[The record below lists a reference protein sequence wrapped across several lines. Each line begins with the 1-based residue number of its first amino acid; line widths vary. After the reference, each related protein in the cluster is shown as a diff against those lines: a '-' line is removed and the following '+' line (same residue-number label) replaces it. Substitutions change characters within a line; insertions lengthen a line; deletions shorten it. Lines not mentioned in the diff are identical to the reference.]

1 MIDRIVARAL
11 LPALLPAALAL
22 LPAQAGSA
30 RPDQVPKCDLAPG
43 WTQQG
48 AARAYEASNLFEYM
62 DGNAEG
68 YLLYGFVA
76 MHGVTCV
83 NGSDSILI
91 DISEFADGDSA
102 YGMFSANRDPRLPS
116 EKLGTGGQVTPRR
129 VIFIKDCFY
138 AELAA
143 NPDKDH
149 TDALRA
155 FSAAL
160 EKMLPGSTAVP
171 AALAWFPAAGQ
182 KSVRLIPESVLGLR
196 LLKRGYV
203 AEYELG
209 KAFVVQESS
218 PEAAAAVIDKLRT
231 RFAVGQASPPVPSLQ
246 LTDRYLGRLCFIR
259 KGPFILGYANVAE
272 GNDPA
277 ALAGA
282 LAARLP

>member
-1 MIDRIVARAL
+1 VIGRLVAQAL
-11 LPALLPAALAL
+11 MPAALAL
-22 LPAQAGSA
+22 LPAQILPAQT
-30 RPDQVPKCDLAPG
+30 PHCDLVAG

-48 AARAYEASNLFEYM
+48 SARAYEASNLFEYM

-83 NGSDSILI
+83 HAGDSILI
-91 DISEFADGDSA
+91 DVSEFADGDSA
-102 YGMFSANRDPRLPS
+102 YGMFSANRDARLPS
-116 EKLGTGGQVTPRR
+116 EALGAGGQLTPRR
-129 VIFIKDCFY
+129 AIFTKDRFY

-143 NPDKDH
+143 SPDKDH
-149 TDALRA
+149 TPALRA
-155 FSAAL
+155 FSTAL
-160 EKMLPGSTAVP
+160 EKLLPGSSAVP
-171 AALAWFPAAGQ
+171 AALAWFPTEGQ

-203 AEYELG
+203 AEYEFG

-218 PEAAAAVIDKLRT
+218 QEAATEVMDKLHA
-231 RFAVGQASPPVPSLQ
+231 RFQVGQASGPVPSLRV
-246 LTDRYLGRLCFIR
+246 TDPYLGRLCFIR
-259 KGPFILGYANVAE
+259 KGAYIVGYANVAE

-277 ALAGA
+277 ALANA

>member
-1 MIDRIVARAL
+1 MKALAVGVAV
-11 LPALLPAALAL
+11 AALCA
-22 LPAQAGSA
+22 A
-30 RPDQVPKCDLAPG
+30 QVPKCDLVAG
-43 WTQQG
+43 WSQQG

-68 YLLYGFVA
+68 YLLYGFAA

-83 NGSDSILI
+83 HGGDSILI

-102 YGMFSANRDPRLPS
+102 YGMFSANRDPRLPA
-116 EKLGTGGQVTPRR
+116 ETLGAGGQVTPRR
-129 VIFIKDCFY
+129 VIFVKGRFY

-149 TDALRA
+149 TPALRA

-160 EKMLPGSTAVP
+160 EKLLPGSAAVP
-171 AALAWFPAAGQ
+171 AALVWFPTDGQ

-203 AEYELG
+203 AEYEFG
-209 KAFVVQESS
+209 KAFVIQESS
-218 PEAAAAVIDKLRT
+218 PEAAAAVMDKLRA
-231 RFAVGQASPPVPSLQ
+231 RFDVGQASRPVIPLQ
-246 LTDRYLGRLCFIR
+246 LTDRYLGRLCFIQ
-259 KGPFILGYANVAE
+259 KGPYIVGYANVAE
-272 GNDPA
+272 GHDPS
-277 ALAGA
+277 ALASA

>member
-1 MIDRIVARAL
+1 VKVL
-11 LPALLPAALAL
+11 LAGLAAAALVVTVCA
-22 LPAQAGSA
+22 A
-30 RPDQVPKCDLAPG
+30 QVPKCDLVAG

-83 NGSDSILI
+83 RGGDSILI

-102 YGMFSANRDPRLPS
+102 YGMFSANRDPRLPA
-116 EKLGTGGQVTPRR
+116 ENLGAGGQVTPRR
-129 VIFIKDCFY
+129 VIFAKDRFY

-149 TDALRA
+149 TPALRA

-160 EKMLPGSTAVP
+160 EKLLPGSTAVP
-171 AALAWFPAAGQ
+171 AALAWFPAEGQ

-196 LLKRGYV
+196 LLKRGYL
-203 AEYELG
+203 AEYEFG

-218 PEAAAAVIDKLRT
+218 PEDAAAVMDKLRA
-231 RFAVGQASPPVPSLQ
+231 RFGVGQASGPVIPLQ
-246 LTDRYLGRLCFIR
+246 FTDRYLGRLCFMH
-259 KGPFILGYANVAE
+259 KGRYIVGYANVAE
-272 GNDPA
+272 GHD
-277 ALAGA
+277 ALKLASA
-282 LAARLP
+282 LAAGVP